1 MPRLSA
7 AGIPGI
13 HAGEDVKPAIDLKTP
28 GSSRS
33 SNYQP
38 TDSAQIAK
46 TKRNQQIQMPI
57 KTVLR
62 HLPAIIFR
70 LWLWWPV
77 RKLKMAQIALKL
89 ATKAFRRWRTSLT
102 KPGQPEQ

>member
-1 MPRLSA
+1 MALSGAGCYHGLSRGRKRPKSNRRRFWGREPAPRNFT
-7 AGIPGI
+7 
-13 HAGEDVKPAIDLKTP
+13 PAIDLKTP

-38 TDSAQIAK
+38 TGSSQIAK

-77 RKLKMAQIALKL
+77 RKVKWLKS
-89 ATKAFRRWRTSLT
+89 R
-102 KPGQPEQ
+102 